1 MTVRIAYG
9 ANQITADLDWGRHL
23 ATVDI
28 ADVPALAGGAE
39 ALRAAIDSPIGGG
52 PSIFD
57 IVQRGERVLIITS
70 DSFRSTG
77 SDTFLPV
84 LVAGLNAAGVP
95 DSAISFLSAT
105 GTHRPPTESEWAT
118 ILSADL
124 FGRFKDRCF
133 VNDAHAEGAHRHVGD
148 TSRGTPVYIDK
159 RAFEADRVIVTGS
172 VVLHYFGGFGGGRK
186 AVVPGIASV
195 ETISRNHSMN
205 LDPHEDRLDPNVAIG
220 KMAGNPVA
228 EDMLEATT
236 FLPVDYLVN
245 TVLNRQGRIA
255 GIFAGDLEQAHGEA
269 CAFAE
274 ELFAVPLEEQADV
287 VIASSGPIKNFV
299 QTHKALFNAYQ
310 AVKPEGRIIMLA
322 QCPEGL
328 GGDQFVK
335 WLRLGSR
342 EAIIAGLRDH
352 AEINGQTALSTTQ
365 KAPITTFV
373 TDLSEDDVALLGGR
387 KAPSLED
394 ALALVR
400 RELQGQGIDD
410 PTYYT
415 MPSAAYT
422 VPLVT
427 RAQV

>member
-1 MTVRIAYG
+1 M
-9 ANQITADLDWGRHL
+9 
-23 ATVDI
+23 
-28 ADVPALAGGAE
+28 
-39 ALRAAIDSPIGGG
+39 
-52 PSIFD
+52 
-57 IVQRGERVLIITS
+57 
-70 DSFRSTG
+70 
-77 SDTFLPV
+77 
-84 LVAGLNAAGVP
+84 
-95 DSAISFLSAT
+95 
-105 GTHRPPTESEWAT
+105 
-118 ILSADL
+118 
-124 FGRFKDRCF
+124 
-133 VNDAHAEGAHRHVGD
+133 NDAHAEGAHRHVGD

-159 RAFEADRVIVTGS
+159 RACEADRVIVTGS

-228 EDMLEATT
+228 EDMLEATM

-274 ELFAVPLEEQADV
+274 ELFAVPLGEQADV

-387 KAPSLED
+387 KAASLED

-400 RELQGQGIDD
+400 RELQGHGIDD